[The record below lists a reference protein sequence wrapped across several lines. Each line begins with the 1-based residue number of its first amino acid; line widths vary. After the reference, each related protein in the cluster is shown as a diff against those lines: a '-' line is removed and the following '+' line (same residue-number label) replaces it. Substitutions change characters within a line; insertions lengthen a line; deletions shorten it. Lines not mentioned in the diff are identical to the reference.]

1 LSLGQRMRRRDF
13 IALSSAA
20 AAWSIETRV
29 QQPPQIRIDLLVFG
43 CQVRRLKT

>member
-1 LSLGQRMRRRDF
+1 MRRRDF

-29 QQPPQIRIDLLVFG
+29 QQPPQIPIDLLVFG
-43 CQVRRLKT
+43 CQVRRLKLDDSAK